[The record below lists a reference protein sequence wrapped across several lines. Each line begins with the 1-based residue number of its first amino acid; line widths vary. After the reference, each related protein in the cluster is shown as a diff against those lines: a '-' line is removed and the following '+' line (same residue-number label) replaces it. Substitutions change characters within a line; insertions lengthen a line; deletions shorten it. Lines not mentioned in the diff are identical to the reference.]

1 MNRAEFEAA
10 FAELQRERTGAVEN
24 TGCIACTACERCVDC
39 TFCKGSQSLVRCHY
53 CTDSKG
59 LFDCTHCHRSSDL
72 LNCNHCVASERCTR
86 SSYVVRSVDCDGCTY
101 CFGCVGLSKKEFHIL
116 NKPYDKS
123 SYFALTGKLMR
134 ELGLAGG
141 APASASPARAASG
154 LRPPA
159 DAARVAPAAPAR
171 TVAEPRR

>member
-1 MNRAEFEAA
+1 MTRAEFEAA
-10 FAELQRERTGAVEN
+10 FAELQRERAGAVDN

-39 TFCKGSQSLVRCHY
+39 TFCKGSQGLVRCHY

-59 LFDCTHCHRSSDL
+59 LFDCTHCHKSGDL
-72 LNCNHCVASERCTR
+72 LNCNHCVACERCTR
-86 SSYVVRSVDCDGCTY
+86 SSYLVRSFDCDGCTY

-123 SYFALTGKLMR
+123 SYFALSGKLMR

-141 APASASPARAASG
+141 ASSSGAHAAPASPARA
-154 LRPPA
+154 
-159 DAARVAPAAPAR
+159 VAQ
-171 TVAEPRR
+171 PRR